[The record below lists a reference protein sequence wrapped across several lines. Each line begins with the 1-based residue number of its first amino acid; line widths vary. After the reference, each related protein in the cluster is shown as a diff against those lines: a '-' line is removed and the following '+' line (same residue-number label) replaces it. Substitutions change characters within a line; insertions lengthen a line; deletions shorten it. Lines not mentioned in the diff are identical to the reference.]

1 MIYHIPAPSHPILIS
16 LCSRLDF
23 KLSII
28 YLYMIMIPYSSLA
41 HALVYLQLRGKTLS
55 CDRREDISRL
65 ATVMLNP
72 LFLGTWQRAL
82 SRRVRSSSST
92 QPLISLVRSG
102 SMGFLISCKPPPPPL
117 SLLPPSSCLHLTF
130 PFILPIPPR
139 FPPFRSN
146 VYFFDHHPCICSQTR
161 QWPKVHYLC
170 HTFCESKTSR
180 HARIACDSRVIF
192 AWQRVF

>member
-1 MIYHIPAPSHPILIS
+1 MARQNSELLRPPEPSKSKICRNILLNPYLWRPNLPSLSIPLQQVYTLSIGHSCIKTVRPIWPRVEPLYFISWLNQVWGGLMIYHIPAPSHSILIS

-72 LFLGTWQRAL
+72 LFLGTW
-82 SRRVRSSSST
+82 
-92 QPLISLVRSG
+92 
-102 SMGFLISCKPPPPPL
+102 
-117 SLLPPSSCLHLTF
+117 
-130 PFILPIPPR
+130 
-139 FPPFRSN
+139 
-146 VYFFDHHPCICSQTR
+146 
-161 QWPKVHYLC
+161 
-170 HTFCESKTSR
+170 
-180 HARIACDSRVIF
+180 
-192 AWQRVF
+192 